1 MIYQGLEE
9 RSYGYNIRYFEF
21 NEDSYTYYFGD
32 DIIEENGTYKNTQ
45 DSKLRYFFES
55 FADVTIEIND
65 IQDKHYFQFL
75 LKSPSL
81 QEELSIYLKKKDANE
96 IKEFYEN
103 RNKMRR
109 HEKSQIILYIDDYI
123 LDIAENLINLAE
135 EDIFLTYEVLIWE
148 YYHYYHSV
156 NSPDDEKSKIFK
168 DTSCLKGKEKK
179 ETEKY
184 NDELRE
190 KISKLSELIDNFVE
204 IIIDNK
210 QLQPSKKYV
219 ANAIAWKAIQKKVIE
234 YYAEIWLEE
243 YEPRLEISYDKIY
256 EKMMGQENNIIEEKY
271 INEVLHCNEID
282 MEHSKEILIY
292 FLLSK
297 CDYKEL
303 VLYESFENYYKKIQ
317 NIKNSIKS
325 TDIKNKLKIKQ
336 KRNISKYTINDVD
349 LMTGTE
355 FEEFVCLLFKK
366 MGYSSQVTKQSGD
379 QGIDVI
385 AIRNGN
391 KIGIQAK
398 CYSNTVGN
406 SAVQEAVAGKKYYN
420 CDKILVVTNN
430 YFTPA
435 AIDLA
440 CSNNVILWNRDM
452 LKEKIKELM

>member
-1 MIYQGLEE
+1 MIYQGIEE
-9 RSYGYNIRYFEF
+9 HPYFYRIRYFEF
-21 NEDSYTYYFGD
+21 NEDSYTYYFED
-32 DIIEENGTYKNTQ
+32 EIIEENGTYKNTQ
-45 DSKLRYFFES
+45 DSGRRCFFQS
-55 FADVTIEIND
+55 FEDVTIEIND
-65 IQDKHYFQFL
+65 IQDEHYFKFQ
-75 LKSPSL
+75 LKSPGL
-81 QEELSIYLKKKDANE
+81 LEESSILKKKDANE

-103 RNKMRR
+103 RNKIRR
-109 HEKSQIILYIDDYI
+109 HEKSQIFLYIDDYI

-156 NSPDDEKSKIFK
+156 NPPYDEKSKIFK
-168 DTSCLKGKEKK
+168 DASCLKGKEKK

-234 YYAEIWLEE
+234 YYAERWLEE

-256 EKMMGQENNIIEEKY
+256 ENMTGQGNDIIEEKY
-271 INEVLHCNEID
+271 INEVLLCNEID

-452 LKEKIKELM
+452 LKEKIKEFI